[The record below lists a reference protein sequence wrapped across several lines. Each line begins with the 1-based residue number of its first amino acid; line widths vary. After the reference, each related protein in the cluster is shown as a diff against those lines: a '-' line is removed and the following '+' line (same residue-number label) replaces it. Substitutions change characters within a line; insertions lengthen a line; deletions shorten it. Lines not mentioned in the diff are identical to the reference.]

1 MCYLEEQV
9 LLETQIQVLLVKET
23 FVGGN
28 ASKILSLSSP
38 QSLVEHPPHCMKNIN
53 LVNENEL
60 QRIKIR
66 VVCMKDTKG
75 KTSMH
80 GNNCCQNSSH
90 EMTENNGMMEKNE
103 YFRGVLSS

>member
-1 MCYLEEQV
+1 MITLKIRNQIWTYVLFRRASPIRNSSTFGERNFCRRKCLE
-9 LLETQIQVLLVKET
+9 
-23 FVGGN
+23 N
-28 ASKILSLSSP
+28 LSLSSP

-90 EMTENNGMMEKNE
+90 EVNFK
-103 YFRGVLSS
+103 V